1 MNESTFKST
10 SIMFDQILMG
20 RENGQFVQTM
30 MNCVPLRKSHRDV
43 AAPLSKDL
51 TKNARDK

>member
-10 SIMFDQILMG
+10 SIMFDQILMD
-20 RENGQFVQTM
+20 RENDQFVQTM
-30 MNCVPLRKSHRDV
+30 MNCVPLRKAHRDV
-43 AAPLSKDL
+43 AARLSKDL